1 MREFYVYIYKLNVAE
16 GRPSGRWL
24 PKCRWLF
31 IRPENT
37 PRFQNALS
45 LLERYE
51 CPMIEFEG
59 GYLFL
64 KISPVRELLTMTV
77 PDLLHDV
84 IISPEKIE
92 SLKGDLWISGRWKFR
107 SKAISLWRLGLITK
121 AEDKVKAIRDK
132 FRAIYEEELK
142 KEKESVR

>member
-1 MREFYVYIYKLNVAE
+1 VYIYKLKVSE

-31 IRPENT
+31 IRPENSS
-37 PRFQNALS
+37 RFQNALS

-51 CPMIEFEG
+51 CPMVEFEG

-64 KISPVRELLTMTV
+64 KISPVRELLTMMV

-92 SLKGDLWISGRWKFR
+92 SLKGDLWTSGKWRFR
-107 SKAISLWRLGLITK
+107 SKGIALWRLGLITK
-121 AEDKVKAIRDK
+121 AEDKLKGVRDK
-132 FRAIYEEELK
+132 FRSIYEEEMK

>member
-1 MREFYVYIYKLNVAE
+1 VYIYRLKVSE

-24 PKCRWLF
+24 PRCRWLF
-31 IRPENT
+31 IRPENSA
-37 PRFQNALS
+37 RFQNALS

-77 PDLLHDV
+77 PDLLHDA

-92 SLKGDLWISGRWKFR
+92 SLKGDLWTSGKWRFR
-107 SKAISLWRLGLITK
+107 SKAIALWRLGLITK
-121 AEDKVKAIRDK
+121 AEDKVKAVRDK

-142 KEKESVR
+142 KEKEGVR

>member
-1 MREFYVYIYKLNVAE
+1 
-16 GRPSGRWL
+16 
-24 PKCRWLF
+24 
-31 IRPENT
+31 
-37 PRFQNALS
+37 
-45 LLERYE
+45 
-51 CPMIEFEG
+51 
-59 GYLFL
+59 L
-64 KISPVRELLTMTV
+64 KISPVRELLTMMV

-92 SLKGDLWISGRWKFR
+92 SLKGDLWTSGKWKFR

>member
-1 MREFYVYIYKLNVAE
+1 VYICKLKVSE

-31 IRPENT
+31 IRRENS

-51 CPMIEFEG
+51 CPMVDFEE

-84 IISPEKIE
+84 IISSEKIE
-92 SLKGDLWISGRWKFR
+92 SLKGDLWIGGKWKFR
-107 SKAISLWRLGLITK
+107 SKGISLWRLGLITK
-121 AEDKVKAIRDK
+121 AEDKVKAVRDK